1 MGGGESTAQRY
12 RKKVTR
18 SGKGAFSLYIP
29 KRWIDRWKGEQAK
42 ERTVDLLQMDDHLII
57 SPVLKGSS
65 KSAMLDSDS
74 VEEVR
79 HFLLSCYV
87 RGFESAEIVTNGR
100 FTDEQICGARSF
112 VRSLDDRLTLD
123 ITENRIAYDKNAAAM
138 LSRPDATQL
147 QRLLFDKLLEGVRLM
162 EELLEYFDKNPRRA
176 IHIMQML
183 RLLEEDTDRLAL
195 QILRL
200 ASRME
205 IPFENLVDL
214 YYIVLTT
221 NTMENLGDSM
231 FGMVRNVCM
240 FYNLDPAKLP
250 YPPDA
255 LIKEISKPA
264 VLDPSLDGLR
274 QILVA
279 DLKIC
284 AKNVGTLKELA
295 LSEYTE
301 KVQDYIRNLTLFRD
315 TMGEDLGKAL
325 KNALAKG
332 NGSAQGRNLVHLIR
346 IGYRIGDIAMRLE
359 EFAKHL
365 VTFHFS
371 HELSD

>member
-1 MGGGESTAQRY
+1 
-12 RKKVTR
+12 
-18 SGKGAFSLYIP
+18 
-29 KRWIDRWKGEQAK
+29 
-42 ERTVDLLQMDDHLII
+42 MDDYLII

-123 ITENRIAYDKNAAAM
+123 ITESRIAYDKNAAAM

-176 IHIMQML
+176 IHLMQML